1 MEFNEKMYKK
11 LCKKE
16 EFASILAYGLY
27 SRKEAEYISSK
38 KDNLTDEQLRHFH
51 EAELLHVDNYKN
63 EAANLIQNL
72 SNKITEENADK
83 LLEKIMEGAYGKH
96 YNWCSFGLNLLASFV
111 WSVLLLVL
119 GFIVYF
125 NSDVFSAIIKECAN
139 FLSSNNI

>member
-72 SNKITEENADK
+72 PLSIP
-83 LLEKIMEGAYGKH
+83 L
-96 YNWCSFGLNLLASFV
+96 FP
-111 WSVLLLVL
+111 
-119 GFIVYF
+119 
-125 NSDVFSAIIKECAN
+125 SAVMWI
-139 FLSSNNI
+139 FHSPF